1 VSGERDVM
9 TDQAAQSDDEAQDTT
24 ERELVG
30 MIGRLIRA
38 AADVRGHSPSR
49 ANAHGRCEHC
59 AATRQATA
67 FVRAMA
73 SDDGTEIE
81 ESRIVRP

>member
-1 VSGERDVM
+1 M
-9 TDQAAQSDDEAQDTT
+9 TDSAAQPDDEAQDTT
-24 ERELVG
+24 EREL
-30 MIGRLIRA
+30 IGLMSRLIRA
-38 AADVRGHSPSR
+38 AADIRGHSPSR

-67 FVRAMA
+67 FVRAMQ
-73 SDDGTEIE
+73 SDDDAEIA

>member
-49 ANAHGRCEHC
+49 ANAHGNCVHC

-67 FVRAMA
+67 FVRAMQ